1 MSLARHLVLPIGL
14 LVIGAAI
21 GCANS
26 EPYKEPMPGTGGA
39 APAGSGGATADTGG
53 GSGGAPGSGGAMGS
67 GGAPGTGG
75 MVAPVDAPRDVVTA
89 MDTPPEMG
97 AGMLTFAR
105 DVGPILMTSCGG
117 CHGAGG
123 AAGMQ
128 VSMLASVKGMV
139 SAAHAACAKVDVAS
153 KLRIVPGNPMASYL
167 YQKIT
172 ATAAMPL
179 GANCGNPMPAGGGT
193 LTAAQKM
200 TIMTWI
206 MQGAM

>member
-1 MSLARHLVLPIGL
+1 MSLPRHLVLSIGL

-26 EPYKEPMPGTGGA
+26 ETYKEPMPGTGGSP
-39 APAGSGGATADTGG
+39 PAGSGGATADTGG
-53 GSGGAPGSGGAMGS
+53 GSGGAPGSGGSMGS
-67 GGAPGTGG
+67 GGALGTGG
-75 MVAPVDAPRDVVTA
+75 MVAPVDAPKDTVTA

-97 AGMLTFAR
+97 GGMLTFAK
-105 DVGPILMTSCGG
+105 DVMPILSTACGG
-117 CHGAGG
+117 CHGAAGG
-123 AAGMQ
+123 AAGMTAT
-128 VSMLASVKGMV
+128 MLASVTGTV
-139 SAAHAACAKVDVAS
+139 SAAHTNCAKVDPS
-153 KLRIVPGNPMASYL
+153 KKRIVAGNPMASYL

-172 ATAAMPL
+172 AASATAL